1 MEARSREWRGRES
14 RAHANRGAKS
24 GTEKGKCRPP
34 TSPPRARHLISE
46 LPSTP
51 RGAIFL
57 RPSRER
63 DLAPRPPLTHASGA
77 RLDADEPGKD
87 RARARAWF
95 RTRSPVAR
103 ADDERGGSEE
113 AEEEH
118 AFSRPHPTMSGAFK
132 SREEHRRAQELE
144 EARKVRPRPTRS
156 LPSKRRCR
164 SRATPRGRATSP
176 RAPVRATR
184 PRRGVV
190 HLGFLPPAQLDP
202 TRSDSTRTLTDR
214 LSSFPRLPADPERAL
229 VASRLVSPPRSA
241 TRMATRS
248 TPTSRSSWPR
258 RRGTS
263 RRSPA

>member
-1 MEARSREWRGRES
+1 MTRSCLNSGEMVSPLEASWPGIT
-14 RAHANRGAKS
+14 GAS
-24 GTEKGKCRPP
+24 TLTLRP
-34 TSPPRARHLISE
+34 LISE

-164 SRATPRGRATSP
+164 SRATPRVRATSP
-176 RAPVRATR
+176 RAPRSRDPSSPRCRSFRVPSPRATR
-184 PRRGVV
+184 PDSIR
-190 HLGFLPPAQLDP
+190 LD
-202 TRSDSTRTLTDR
+202 STLTDC
-214 LSSFPRLPADPERAL
+214 LSSLPAPSRRPRTRF

>member
-1 MEARSREWRGRES
+1 M
-14 RAHANRGAKS
+14 
-24 GTEKGKCRPP
+24 PP
-34 TSPPRARHLISE
+34 GPPDSE

-77 RLDADEPGKD
+77 RQDADEPGKD

-156 LPSKRRCR
+156 LPPKRRCR
-164 SRATPRGRATSP
+164 SRATPRVRATSP
-176 RAPVRATR
+176 RTPRSRDPSSPRCRSFRVPSPSATR
-184 PRRGVV
+184 P
-190 HLGFLPPAQLDP
+190 
-202 TRSDSTRTLTDR
+202 DSTRLDSTLTTASPMPSR
-214 LSSFPRLPADPERAL
+214 RPQTRF

-241 TRMATRS
+241 MRMATRS

>member
-1 MEARSREWRGRES
+1 MPP
-14 RAHANRGAKS
+14 ANFAAAGA
-24 GTEKGKCRPP
+24 
-34 TSPPRARHLISE
+34 ALIMSE

-77 RLDADEPGKD
+77 RLDADELGKD

-118 AFSRPHPTMSGAFK
+118 AFSRPRPTMSGAFK

-156 LPSKRRCR
+156 LPPKRRCR
-164 SRATPRGRATSP
+164 SRA
-176 RAPVRATR
+176 
-184 PRRGVV
+184 
-190 HLGFLPPAQLDP
+190 
-202 TRSDSTRTLTDR
+202 SD
-214 LSSFPRLPADPERAL
+214 
-229 VASRLVSPPRSA
+229 ASRSRDVAPNPPFARPVLAAVSFI
-241 TRMATRS
+241 
-248 TPTSRSSWPR
+248 
-258 RRGTS
+258 
-263 RRSPA
+263 

>member
-1 MEARSREWRGRES
+1 M
-14 RAHANRGAKS
+14 
-24 GTEKGKCRPP
+24 
-34 TSPPRARHLISE
+34 SE

-77 RLDADEPGKD
+77 RLDADELGKD

-118 AFSRPHPTMSGAFK
+118 AFSRPRSTMSGAFK

-164 SRATPRGRATSP
+164 SRATPRVRATSP
-176 RAPVRATR
+176 RAPRSRDPSSPRCRSFRVPSPPRDSTR
-184 PRRGVV
+184 
-190 HLGFLPPAQLDP
+190 LDP
-202 TRSDSTRTLTDR
+202 TRLDADDR
-214 LSSFPRLPADPERAL
+214 LSSLPAPSRRPRTRF